1 MSQSSTTS
9 RSIGLGQS
17 AGYFAAFVALGIA
30 QAALGPTL
38 PDLAAR
44 VHADLQSISYGL
56 AAHALGYLAGSVV
69 GGQLYDRVRGHPVM
83 AAMLALLAGNLFA
96 IPLIPFLPLLIVTL
110 FALGFGAGALDV
122 GGNTLIVWVHGR
134 RVSPYMNALHFFF
147 GVGAF
152 LAPVIIAQAIT
163 RTGSIQWAYW
173 SLAFLILPVALLILL
188 FPSPSNVGIQD
199 NSESENEE
207 SQASPQ
213 IRRDW
218 LLVALIALFFFVY
231 VGAEGSFGGW
241 IATYARESGLGNAAE
256 AAYLTSV
263 FWGALTLGR
272 FLSVLVAMRLT
283 PRQVLAT
290 DLLGV
295 LLSVVLLS
303 LGPHSRT
310 LTWLGAAGAGLSMAS
325 IFPTTLSLAERHMTI
340 SGAVTSL
347 FFVGASTGGMVIPWA
362 IGQLFGYIGP
372 RVVPAFLLAA
382 ALLDIAI
389 FSFVVIHTRRAE
401 KGGI

>member
-188 FPSPSNVGIQD
+188 LPSPSNVGIQD
-199 NSESENEE
+199 NSGSENEE

-218 LLVALIALFFFVY
+218 LLVVLIALFFFVY

-272 FLSVLVAMRLT
+272 FLS
-283 PRQVLAT
+283 